1 MSDSARESSS
11 PQLWGLATSPYT
23 AKASFALDYA
33 GIAYDF
39 VEHTPMLGERRLRKL
54 AGVKK
59 PSVPLLIG
67 HETQV
72 MGGMAIARWGDA
84 QSRVQLFPA
93 VLDEAVLAWEARS
106 EALLDLART
115 LLFGRLLRSPA
126 AQKESLPGF
135 IPAPLRGAMCFAARQ
150 GIEFLA
156 KKYGVST
163 SGGDELLP
171 AVAEHFEALR
181 KAVVDAGKRGTLLAT
196 FTYADVAMAVALNGF
211 LPTDAEARTQQMGPA
226 FRAAWTRS
234 ELTGRFPDL
243 FAWRDRIYAQ
253 YRTR

>member
-1 MSDSARESSS
+1 MSDSTRESSS

-33 GIAYDF
+33 GISYDF

-54 AGVKK
+54 AGVPK
-59 PSVPLLIG
+59 PSVPLLLGEAAPI
-67 HETQV
+67 
-72 MGGMAIARWGDA
+72 MGSVAIARWADA
-84 QSRVQLFPA
+84 QSKVQLFPA
-93 VLDEAVLAWEARS
+93 ALVDAVLAWEARS
-106 EALLDLART
+106 EALLDAART
-115 LLFGRLLRSPA
+115 LLFGRLLRSAA

-135 IPAPLRGAMCFAARQ
+135 IPGPLRGAMRFAARQ

-156 KKYGVST
+156 KKHGVST
-163 SGGDELLP
+163 SGGDELIPTVVEQL
-171 AVAEHFEALR
+171 EALR
-181 KAVVDAGKRGTLLAT
+181 KAVVNAGERGTLLAT
-196 FTYADVAMAVALNGF
+196 FTFADVAMAGALNGF
-211 LPTDAEARTQQMGPA
+211 LPTDAEARTKQMGPA

-234 ELTGRFPDL
+234 ELMGRFPDL